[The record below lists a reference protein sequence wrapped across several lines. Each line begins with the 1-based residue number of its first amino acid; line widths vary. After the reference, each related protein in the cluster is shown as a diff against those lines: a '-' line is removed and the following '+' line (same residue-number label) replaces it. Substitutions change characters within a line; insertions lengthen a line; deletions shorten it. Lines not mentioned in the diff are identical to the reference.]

1 MSNRRDINMDNKDN
15 SMSMD
20 DIRDQAG
27 NQNEVEE
34 GVVISDD
41 YIAQLWQY
49 DIENPQMGMR
59 DKDELRKIF
68 FNSEFDFNSGSYQAG
83 ELTYLA
89 YYGGRLS
96 NSIYAEMLQ
105 NDNDSKKAEAE
116 EGIEL
121 EKTPQEQEL
130 QKQKEELFNVTQN
143 RLAYI
148 HRGIR
153 DWIKNLDGIYY
164 YKSRFTGYPY
174 IDGKGRVFAFILD
187 EAIDKA
193 RMVADESA
201 DFELA
206 YTSNINKLSETLY
219 LNAADKIIINDGI
232 LPFEAERRNIFPTSL
247 AEASPE
253 EDKTADL
260 NRELRYFILS
270 FHQAAQSPVR
280 TEGNEEERKMSLLQL
295 EAQIS
300 TRLLQISAYFTTNRM
315 DASEISFV
323 MAQDGQGRKAIT
335 CFVDKESK
343 PEDDERFQY
352 KSFSLFPIANSIL
365 ASQGDPNNQVDG
377 IVINPGT
384 LNFYMDVN
392 WLKRLVNF
400 SAYLQEQNKDKE

>member
-121 EKTPQEQEL
+121 EKTPQELEL

>member
-121 EKTPQEQEL
+121 EKTPQELEL

-365 ASQGDPNNQVDG
+365 ASQGNPNNQVDG

>member
-1 MSNRRDINMDNKDN
+1 MDNKDN

-20 DIRDQAG
+20 DIRDQAV

-59 DKDELRKIF
+59 EKDELRKIF

-121 EKTPQEQEL
+121 EKTPQEQVL

>member
-20 DIRDQAG
+20 DIRDQAV

-59 DKDELRKIF
+59 EKDELRKIF